1 MEIYPIAADSLGT
14 RSMATLVKSKGCNI
28 FIDPGVSLGPRRYGL
43 PPHPIEIRR
52 MEEHWKVIRKFAL
65 KCDVIVITHYHYDH
79 HNPDADIY
87 KEKTLLLKHPTQNIN
102 FSQKQRASYF
112 LEKLGNSPKK
122 ISYIDGAEFSF
133 KETSIKFSKPVFHG
147 PNKRLGFVTQV
158 LISEEDFSFLYT
170 SDVEGP
176 CLEDQ
181 IKYILDENPQV
192 IYLDGPLSYMLGYRY
207 SMESLKN
214 SVKNMEIILKNTKVQ
229 KMIVDHHLLRDIIW
243 KNRIKNVYDVAK
255 KMGKKVITAA
265 EYLGLKNDI
274 LEARRKELYGEA

>member
-1 MEIYPIAADSLGT
+1 
-14 RSMATLVKSKGCNI
+14 
-28 FIDPGVSLGPRRYGL
+28 
-43 PPHPIEIRR
+43 
-52 MEEHWKVIRKFAL
+52 
-65 KCDVIVITHYHYDH
+65 
-79 HNPDADIY
+79 
-87 KEKTLLLKHPTQNIN
+87 
-102 FSQKQRASYF
+102 
-112 LEKLGNSPKK
+112 
-122 ISYIDGAEFSF
+122 
-133 KETSIKFSKPVFHG
+133 
-147 PNKRLGFVTQV
+147 